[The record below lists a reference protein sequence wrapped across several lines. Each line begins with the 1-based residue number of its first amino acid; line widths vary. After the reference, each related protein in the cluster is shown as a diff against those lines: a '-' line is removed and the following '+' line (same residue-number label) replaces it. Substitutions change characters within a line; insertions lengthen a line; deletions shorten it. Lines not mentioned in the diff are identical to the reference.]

1 MDLLNP
7 TKVLEDSID
16 AAKMRVRVAILKA
29 ADVEEDENA
38 FKSARAG
45 WQIGFYLKS
54 RTDALKVASVA
65 VANDFE
71 SGSITKEAS
80 GRVWELY
87 VNLDKQH
94 N

>member
-1 MDLLNP
+1 MNLLNP
-7 TKVLEDSID
+7 TQVLEDSVD
-16 AAKMRVRVAILKA
+16 SAKMRVRVAILKT
-29 ADVEEDENA
+29 ADVVEDENV

-54 RTDALKVASVA
+54 RKDALKVASVA

-80 GRVWELY
+80 GDVWEIY
-87 VNLDKQH
+87 VNLDKPH
-94 N
+94 K